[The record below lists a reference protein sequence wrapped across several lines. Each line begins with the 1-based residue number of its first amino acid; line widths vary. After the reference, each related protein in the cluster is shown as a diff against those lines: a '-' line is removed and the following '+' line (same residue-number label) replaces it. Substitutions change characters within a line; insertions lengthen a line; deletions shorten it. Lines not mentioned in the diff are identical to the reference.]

1 MSEKLLVVID
11 NDKFNEL
18 NAKIDK
24 LQALVEKLLSEKDK
38 VAGYLTQEEAEKLT
52 GLSYSTIYKLR
63 KSGELPCTSFGSRDI
78 YYKRSDV
85 EALLKKNEKRLL

>member
-24 LQALVEKLLSEKDK
+24 LQALVEKLLSEKNNI
-38 VAGYLTQEEAEKLT
+38 AGYLTQQETEKLT

-63 KSGELPCTSFGSRDI
+63 KSGELPFTSFGTRDI
-78 YYKRSDV
+78 YYKRSDI
-85 EALLKKNEKRLL
+85 EELLKKNEKQL